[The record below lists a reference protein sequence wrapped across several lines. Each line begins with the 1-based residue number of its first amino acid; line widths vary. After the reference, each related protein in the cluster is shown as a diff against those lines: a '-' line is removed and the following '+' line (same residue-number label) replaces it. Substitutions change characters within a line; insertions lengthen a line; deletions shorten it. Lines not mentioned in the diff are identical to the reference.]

1 MKLFSAILLL
11 FLSLNICAQKT
22 DGVLATA
29 NGQDFTV
36 IDLAPDVRRA
46 LENLPDALKETR
58 GVLLERQITDS
69 LFEQE
74 AAARKMTVEKLIE
87 SEVKAKTPA
96 PTEAEIKAVYEAN
109 RARVGS
115 QTLEEIRPQIIAFLK
130 QEADKKTYSEFL
142 SNLQNKYKVT
152 LGKDINAPNLTVF
165 ETLATVGDQTIS
177 VRTFDTKHKQT
188 LSELEAG
195 VYYYVKDAIEQI
207 VYSTLLVAEAKAQNV
222 SAGDF
227 VGREISGKMKTD
239 SEAERAALESALR
252 EKLFIKYN
260 AKFFVKEIPPIVQI
274 ISTENQPSKGKINAP
289 VIVVMFTDFQCPAC
303 SAVHPVLQ
311 EVLTSYGEK
320 VRFVVR
326 DYPLVNLH
334 ENAFRA
340 ALAANAANA
349 QGKFFEYTDVLY
361 QNQSQLDDK
370 SLVEYASR
378 LGLDAKRFEADLK
391 TEKFAADV
399 ERDIADGKKL
409 NLPGTPSIFV
419 NGERVRTLS
428 AEKFRQAIDKALK
441 K

>member
-1 MKLFSAILLL
+1 MKLFSLIFL
-11 FLSLNICAQKT
+11 FVLSFNIFAQKS

-36 IDLAPDVRRA
+36 VDLAPDVRRT
-46 LENLPDALKETR
+46 LENLPDALRDTR
-58 GVLLERQITDS
+58 GVLLERQITDT
-69 LFEQE
+69 LLEQE
-74 AAARKMTVEKLIE
+74 AAAQKMTVEKLIE

-96 PTEAEIKAVYEAN
+96 PTEAEIKAIYDLN
-109 RARVGS
+109 RARFPN
-115 QTLEEIRPQIIAFLK
+115 QTLEELRPQIAAFLR
-130 QEADKKTYSEFL
+130 QEVEKKNYSEFL
-142 SNLQNKYKVT
+142 SNLQSKYKVT

-177 VRTFDTKHKQT
+177 VRSFDAKYKQT

-195 VYYYVKDAIEQI
+195 VYEYVKDAIEQI

-222 SAGDF
+222 GAGDF
-227 VGREISGKMKTD
+227 VSREISGKMKTD
-239 SEAERAALESALR
+239 SETERAALESALR
-252 EKLFIKYN
+252 EKLFAKYN
-260 AKFFVKEIPPIVQI
+260 AKFFVKEIPPIVQN
-274 ISTENQPSKGKINAP
+274 ISTENQPSKGKTNAP
-289 VIVVMFTDFQCPAC
+289 VTVVMFTDFQCPAC
-303 SAVHPVLQ
+303 SSIHPVLQ
-311 EVLTSYGEK
+311 EVLASYADK

-349 QGKFFEYTDVLY
+349 QGKFFEYTEILY

-391 TEKFAADV
+391 SEKFRADV

-409 NLPGTPSIFV
+409 NLSGTPSVFV
-419 NGERVRTLS
+419 NGVKVRTLS